1 MTVLSPTVL
10 FVVSL
15 LAILYVWLRRRQ
27 DSNLPPG
34 PPRLPILGNL
44 HQAPKE
50 AVWVTYQKWVEQY
63 GPLVYLNFAGTNVI
77 LIGDHEVAKDLLDKK
92 AMIYSSRPRMVMAQ
106 ELTCKSKHIM
116 FKPFDGDFLLHQRL
130 EAPVLSP
137 RASACYTA
145 IQDLESKQLLKN
157 LLQSNDFPKE
167 FERFAASI
175 VYSITFGMR
184 IITGDEW
191 QLQTSHECLKNFTIA
206 GQVGAW
212 IVDLFPSLNSLPAP
226 LTPWKK
232 TAEAWYQ
239 MWENL
244 HMANMEDALK
254 RKGWNWAKEFNK
266 SKEAK
271 DLAATEVAW
280 DLGVLCDAGV
290 ETTQIQLQ
298 IFILACVAY
307 PGWIAAAQK
316 ELDEVVGTN
325 RLPGFEDLSNLPYL
339 QAVVEENF
347 RWRHIVPAG
356 IPHATTQ
363 DDFYKGYL
371 IPKGSVVVPVFAAMR
386 QNSSTFD
393 SPEVFR
399 PERWIEKSQP
409 SNFGYGRRVCPGRFI
424 ARNSL
429 AIAMARLLWAFNI
442 RSKDGVRINVSEEMF
457 TTGFVSGPKPFVAV
471 FEPRSKER
479 RNLIERE
486 FDMADKNVAHLLD
499 EARGKQIAT
508 GLSPQG

>member
-1 MTVLSPTVL
+1 MAVLSPTVL

-50 AVWVTYQKWVEQY
+50 AVWITYQKWVEQY
-63 GPLVYLNFAGTNVI
+63 GPLVYLNFGGTNVI

-212 IVDLFPSLNSLPAP
+212 IVDLFPCR
-226 LTPWKK
+226 
-232 TAEAWYQ
+232 
-239 MWENL
+239 ENL

-271 DLAATEVAW
+271 ALAATEVAW

-298 IFILACVAY
+298 IFILA
-307 PGWIAAAQK
+307 K

-479 RNLIERE
+479 RSLIERE
-486 FDMADKNVAHLLD
+486 FDMADKDVAHLLD
-499 EARGKQIAT
+499 EARGKQIAA